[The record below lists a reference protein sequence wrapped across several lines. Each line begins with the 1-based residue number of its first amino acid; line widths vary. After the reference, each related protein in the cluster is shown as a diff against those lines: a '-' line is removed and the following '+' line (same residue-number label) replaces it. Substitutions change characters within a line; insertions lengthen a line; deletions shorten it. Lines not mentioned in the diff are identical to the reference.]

1 MCIRDRF
8 NLSTAH
14 YQGIDWD
21 HTYRTST
28 ALGKVALQW
37 TGTFMTKAE
46 QDNPGTGVEKNI
58 GRFNSYADVT
68 FRVISKLTASL
79 RTNMF
84 MHSLT
89 ANYHSG
95 YTDQEYNED
104 NSVVREILADGS
116 LGGYVP
122 LTRRVSSYTTFDWQT
137 KAQLSKQFSLT
148 AGIKNL
154 ADIDP
159 PFTMRNAGGG
169 NQSGYDGRYTDPL
182 GRTFYL
188 TGNYKF

>member
-1 MCIRDRF
+1 MCIRDR
-8 NLSTAH
+8 
-14 YQGIDWD
+14 
-21 HTYRTST
+21 
-28 ALGKVALQW
+28 
-37 TGTFMTKAE
+37 
-46 QDNPGTGVEKNI
+46 
-58 GRFNSYADVT
+58 
-68 FRVISKLTASL
+68 
-79 RTNMF
+79 
-84 MHSLT
+84 
-89 ANYHSG
+89 G

>member
-1 MCIRDRF
+1 
-8 NLSTAH
+8 
-14 YQGIDWD
+14 
-21 HTYRTST
+21 
-28 ALGKVALQW
+28 
-37 TGTFMTKAE
+37 
-46 QDNPGTGVEKNI
+46 
-58 GRFNSYADVT
+58 
-68 FRVISKLTASL
+68 
-79 RTNMF
+79 MF
-84 MHSLT
+84 IHSLT

-104 NSVVREILADGS
+104 NSVVREILADGT

-137 KAQLSKQFSLT
+137 KAQLTKQFSLT

-159 PFTMRNAGGG
+159 PFSMRNAGGG